1 MTDSEIIQKV
11 AKIVRREVKQEFR
24 LFLFGSRAEKTND
37 VRSDVDIGILAG
49 NPISAKQLFTIREKI
64 DEIPTLL
71 KIDFLDFAAVD
82 DEFQNV
88 ALKTAIEIGLRE
100 ESLPLPT
107 DAL

>member
-1 MTDSEIIQKV
+1 MTDSEIIEKV

-49 NPISAKQLFTIREKI
+49 NPINAKQLFTIREKI

-82 DEFQNV
+82 DKFQNI
-88 ALKTAIEIGLRE
+88 ALKNAKEISLPE

-107 DAL
+107 DA

>member
-1 MTDSEIIQKV
+1 MTASEIIERV
-11 AKIVRREVKQEFR
+11 AKIVSQEVSQEFR
-24 LFLFGSRAEKTND
+24 LFLFGSRADKTND
-37 VRSDVDIGILAG
+37 ARSDVDIGILAG
-49 NPISAKQLFTIREKI
+49 SPINAKQLFTIREKI

-82 DEFQNV
+82 DKFQNV
-88 ALKTAIEIGLRE
+88 ALKNAKEISLRE

>member
-11 AKIVRREVKQEFR
+11 AKIVRQEVKQDFR
-24 LFLFGSRAEKTND
+24 LFLFGSRADETND
-37 VRSDVDIGILAG
+37 ARSDVDIGILAG
-49 NPISAKQLFTIREKI
+49 NPISAKSLFTIREKI

-82 DEFQNV
+82 DEFQNA
-88 ALKTAIEIGLRE
+88 ALKNAKEISLRE
-100 ESLPLPT
+100 DSLPLPT

>member
-1 MTDSEIIQKV
+1 MTDSEIIEKV
-11 AKIVRREVKQEFR
+11 AKIVRQEVKQDFR
-24 LFLFGSRAEKTND
+24 LFLFGSRADKTND
-37 VRSDVDIGILAG
+37 ARSDVDIGILAG
-49 NPISAKQLFTIREKI
+49 NPISAKSLFTIREKI

-82 DEFQNV
+82 DKFQNI
-88 ALKTAIEIGLRE
+88 ALKNAKEISLPE